1 MKNVFLI
8 LATTT
13 NTLYQFVGTSNIQ
26 STFAKYTRADG
37 KQLMEQNSIVISPKD
52 FPMHRSQ
59 SLDTTS
65 MISEPPKL

>member
-13 NTLYQFVGTSNIQ
+13 NCLYQFVGTNNIQ
-26 STFAKYTRADG
+26 STLAKYARADG
-37 KQLMEQNSIVISPKD
+37 KQLMEQSSIVISPKD

-59 SLDTTS
+59 SLDTTA
-65 MISEPPKL
+65 MIVEPPKL